1 MIHWRELLFISLFL
15 RYYSVTIAEIF
26 AVANNSLEQELQSTC
41 LWRFRHSARNKFLF
55 GNFELYSFL
64 SFSNSLMVSFE
75 NPCPFHVLVLVMR
88 IQHSVSGYLRIM
100 ALVPDSE
107 PVLIHGPLTG
117 VKFHPMEKS

>member
-1 MIHWRELLFISLFL
+1 
-15 RYYSVTIAEIF
+15 
-26 AVANNSLEQELQSTC
+26 
-41 LWRFRHSARNKFLF
+41 
-55 GNFELYSFL
+55 
-64 SFSNSLMVSFE
+64 MVSFE

-107 PVLIHGPLTG
+107 PVLIQGPLAG